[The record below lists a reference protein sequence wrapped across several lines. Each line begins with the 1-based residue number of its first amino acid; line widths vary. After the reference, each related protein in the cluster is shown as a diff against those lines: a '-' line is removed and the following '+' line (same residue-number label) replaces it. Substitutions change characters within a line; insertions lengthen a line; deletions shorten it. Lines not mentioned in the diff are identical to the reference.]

1 MDLRDHSLADLRD
14 LTESTLLVAAAHEV
28 GLFASLG
35 KEPAD
40 AGALAEHLDLDG
52 RATHIVCEALVEL
65 GLLAVDD
72 GAYRPTPRCREEL
85 CDPEQSGYV
94 AGGLSHWLR
103 SMRAWTHLDE
113 VLRRGGPLEERPATR
128 EEPRVARFMSAMAA
142 APEERVNRIVDLCLE
157 RRPGAASVLDLGAG
171 PGHISRAFA
180 GRGVAAT
187 MLDMDDVVRHVTTAY
202 GLEGVDGLTV
212 LRGDFNTDPLPR
224 GPFDIVLLSNVLHIY
239 PPERNVA
246 LLKKVAEATTPGG
259 LVAVAEFLRG
269 RSGRAGRFGVQML
282 LHTEGGD
289 AYRDEDVTSW
299 LDEAGFGDV
308 RVDDLDPDRQLLT
321 AMRRTENHAGEAR

>member
-1 MDLRDHSLADLRD
+1 MDLRDRSLAELRD

-40 AGALAEHLDLDG
+40 AGALAERLDLDG

-65 GLLAVDD
+65 GLLAADD

-85 CDPEQSGYV
+85 CDPERPGYA

-113 VLRRGGPLEERPATR
+113 VLRRGGPLEERPHTR
-128 EEPRVARFMSAMAA
+128 EQPRVARFMSAMAS
-142 APEERVNRIVDLCLE
+142 APEERVERIVELCLE
-157 RRPGAASVLDLGAG
+157 RRPGAASLLDLGAG

-180 GRGVAAT
+180 ERGVAAT
-187 MLDMDDVVRHVTTAY
+187 MLDMADVVSHVRTAY
-202 GLEGVDGLTV
+202 GLGDVDGLTV
-212 LRGDFNTDPLPR
+212 LTGDFNTDPLPR
-224 GPFDIVLLSNVLHIY
+224 GPFDIVLLSNILHIY

-246 LLKKVAEATTPGG
+246 LLKKVADVTTTGS

-289 AYRDEDVTSW
+289 AYGEDGVAAW
-299 LDEAGFGDV
+299 LDAAGFGDV

-321 AMRRTENHAGEAR
+321 AVRL

>member
-1 MDLRDHSLADLRD
+1 MDVRDHSLAELRD

-40 AGALAEHLDLDG
+40 AGALAERLDLDG

-65 GLLAVDD
+65 GLLTVDD
-72 GAYRPTPRCREEL
+72 DAYRPTPRCREEL
-85 CDPEQSGYV
+85 CEPDGPGYV
-94 AGGLSHWLR
+94 AGGLPHWLR

-113 VLRRGGPLEERPATR
+113 VLRRGGPLEERPSTR

-142 APEERVNRIVDLCLE
+142 APEERVARIVALCLG

-180 GRGVAAT
+180 ERGVAAT
-187 MLDMDDVVRHVTTAY
+187 MLDMDDVVRHVTATY
-202 GLEGVDGLTV
+202 GLEDVDDLTV

-246 LLKKVAEATTPGG
+246 LLRKVADVTASGS

-282 LHTEGGD
+282 LHTDGGD
-289 AYRDEDVTSW
+289 AYGEDQVAEW
-299 LDEAGFGDV
+299 LEEAGFGEV

-321 AMRRTENHAGEAR
+321 ALRL

>member
-1 MDLRDHSLADLRD
+1 MDLRNRTLAELRD

-40 AGALAEHLDLDG
+40 AGALAEQLDLDG
-52 RATHIVCEALVEL
+52 RATNIVCEALVEL
-65 GLLAVDD
+65 GLLDVDD

-85 CDPEQSGYV
+85 CDPERSGYV

-113 VLRRGGPLEERPATR
+113 VLHHGGPLEDRPASR
-128 EEPRVARFMSAMAA
+128 EEPRVARFMSAMAS
-142 APEERVNRIVDLCLE
+142 APEERVKRIVDLCLE
-157 RRPGAASVLDLGAG
+157 RRSGAASLLDLGGG
-171 PGHISRAFA
+171 PGHMSRAFA
-180 GRGVAAT
+180 ERGVAAT
-187 MLDMDDVVRHVTTAY
+187 MLDTHDVVHHVTAAY
-202 GLEGVDGLTV
+202 GLGEVDGLTV
-212 LRGDFNTDPLPR
+212 LSGDFNTDPLPR
-224 GPFDIVLLSNVLHIY
+224 GPFDIALLSNILHIY

-246 LLKKVAEATTPGG
+246 LLKKVADVTTAGS

-282 LHTEGGD
+282 LHTDGGD
-289 AYRDEDVTSW
+289 AYGEDDIAAW
-299 LDEAGFGDV
+299 LEEAGFGDV
-308 RVDDLDPDRQLLT
+308 RVDDLDPDRQLVT
-321 AMRRTENHAGEAR
+321 ALRL